1 MNRNMS
7 LLQLLHFLRK
17 SEVTQTFRYSFL
29 TVHSYLDVGKGQK
42 ELKRST
48 SAADLINCTKLERKK
63 EKEILNLTSL
73 LLAMISAL
81 SICKQGSHCATLGN
95 INMHG
100 HSKEVPCDAGSKVN
114 ISL

>member
-7 LLQLLHFLRK
+7 LLQLLHFLERVG
-17 SEVTQTFRYSFL
+17 VTQTFRCSFL

-63 EKEILNLTSL
+63 KRNIELSKFITGHDISVVNL
-73 LLAMISAL
+73 
-81 SICKQGSHCATLGN
+81 
-95 INMHG
+95 
-100 HSKEVPCDAGSKVN
+100 
-114 ISL
+114 